1 MDKIKD
7 IESYLAGY
15 RAGYSEGI
23 FFMTVRSQK
32 GRPVQLSGSEQREID
47 SLVQAEREAFNIQKK
62 RKRRQSPKQ
71 KLLTQMTDKKWRAYK
86 KGNGKKTYVQI
97 RAMVSRSQE
106 YKRKAKKL

>member
-15 RAGYSEGI
+15 RAGYNEGI
-23 FFMTVRSQK
+23 FFMTVRSQE
-32 GRPVQLSGSEQREID
+32 GRPLQLSGAEQREID
-47 SLVQAEREAFNIQKK
+47 QLITLERQAFNVQKK

-71 KLLTQMTDKKWRAYK
+71 KLLTEMTAKKWNQYK
-86 KGNGKKTYVQI
+86 KGSGKKTYLQI